1 MNAWIW
7 EYKISDNILSSHV
20 CPHSI
25 LFLPGTS
32 APKSGQHITKYP
44 LYKDKLC
51 YILPLLGKN
60 DAHVIVI
67 QNYVKNEYQSIS
79 VNTQINYL
87 SSSYRKH
94 TLLQCDV
101 NPQTCIDIST
111 KQLHQSLYNKNL
123 KEIVCCNNSTI
134 YHPS

>member
-1 MNAWIW
+1 MNAWIR
-7 EYKISDNILSSHV
+7 EYKISDHILSSHV
-20 CPHSI
+20 CSHSI

-32 APKSGQHITKYP
+32 APKSWHHITKYP

-51 YILPLLGKN
+51 YILPMLGKKWRPR
-60 DAHVIVI
+60 HCHTKLC
-67 QNYVKNEYQSIS
+67 QKWIS
-79 VNTQINYL
+79 VNTQINYI

-123 KEIVCCNNSTI
+123 KETVYCNSSTI